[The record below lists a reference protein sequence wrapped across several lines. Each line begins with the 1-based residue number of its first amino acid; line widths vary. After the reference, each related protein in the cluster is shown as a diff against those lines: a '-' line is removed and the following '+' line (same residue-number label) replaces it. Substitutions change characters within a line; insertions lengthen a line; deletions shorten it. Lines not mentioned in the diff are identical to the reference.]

1 MEKKIGQQKM
11 RISDEELSVIKNT
24 FAENDELLQVIRKAM
39 LELAPVGDEKASL
52 KLGPEVHGV
61 LRKMLL
67 PEIDGTTP
75 LGQTIDLWM
84 TVQISDK
91 PPDMAHLLLKS
102 RQMLIDRIEAGLKN
116 LGDWKVS
123 SRYTEFTLTDDP
135 DHDYAVLIARNTYL
149 NHVEQ
154 QLIQLRILAG
164 QKDETVEQ
172 TKARLAMDSAK

>member
-1 MEKKIGQQKM
+1 M

-39 LELAPVGDEKASL
+39 LELAPVGDEKAILDLS
-52 KLGPEVHGV
+52 PEVHGV

-91 PPDMAHLLLKS
+91 PPEIAHLILQS
-102 RQMLIDRIEAGLKN
+102 RQMLIDRIKAGLDSLKA
-116 LGDWKVS
+116 WKVS
-123 SRYTEFTLTDDP
+123 SAYTDFIITEDSDF
-135 DHDYAVLIARNTYL
+135 DYANLIARNTFI
-149 NHVEQ
+149 NHVDQ
-154 QLIQLRILAG
+154 QLIQIKILAG

-172 TKARLAMDSAK
+172 TKERLAKDSSK